1 MSSHPEENEEQSRV
15 GDYKESCLLKRG
27 WRGERDSEREEK
39 KAREKGSE
47 QEEEG
52 ARDREWEKGGER
64 YLFQKRNCILI
75 IRKKGGKKEL
85 KKEEKNYK
93 ALKMLK
99 SSHV

>member
-52 ARDREWEKGGER
+52 ARDRE
-64 YLFQKRNCILI
+64 
-75 IRKKGGKKEL
+75 
-85 KKEEKNYK
+85 
-93 ALKMLK
+93 
-99 SSHV
+99 